1 MDRTKANFT
10 AIREFIGLSKSE
22 LGEAVGV
29 SSQAIKRWQRLDWPD
44 PPEDVWE
51 YLESMVE
58 IFVSMKNQIVLSC
71 QDKRCVRLLY
81 FRTVDEFEHLAVS
94 RYPVGFVNAVARDAW
109 RALAGFGVSVEFDY
123 PEEGRTIELN
133 GPSDMIVSSDEPK
146 NERFVFE
153 RF

>member
-71 QDKRCVRLLY
+71 QDKRCARLLY

-133 GPSDMIVSSDEPK
+133 GPSDMIVSSD
-146 NERFVFE
+146 
-153 RF
+153 